1 MFLKLITFKQ
11 HTFLLLKNT
20 KKLDW
25 IYWKKLLLQGPA
37 TLFFIG
43 LVSYRSSPKK
53 WIIWEY
59 LSLKN
64 EENSRTISIKKRL
77 LGLIKEIAFLLLW
90 IIAPIFWK
98 IRWLLPLMLIFRLNI
113 FNSKTF
119 ILIII
124 LLYSFWGRENGLKP
138 DKIYNMNFHIWV
150 SLYIIISLYEHILRM
165 DAFIL
170 HQVHYT
176 LLWMSG

>member
-11 HTFLLLKNT
+11 HTFLFLKNT

-25 IYWKKLLLQGPA
+25 IYWKKLLLQGLA

-43 LVSYRSSPKK
+43 LVSYRSSHKK

-77 LGLIKEIAFLLLW
+77 LGLIKEIAFLLQW

-98 IRWLLPLMLIFRLNI
+98 IRYYYTSIFFLRKRKWTKTWQNI
-113 FNSKTF
+113 QYEFSHVNICLHNHIF
-119 ILIII
+119 IRAHIACGRIHLTPGT
-124 LLYSFWGRENGLKP
+124 LYSV
-138 DKIYNMNFHIWV
+138 MNV
-150 SLYIIISLYEHILRM
+150 RV
-165 DAFIL
+165 AA
-170 HQVHYT
+170 QVFSNT
-176 LLWMSG
+176 QLSIKFRSIF